1 MTGARIAVPL
11 GLAVALAVA
20 ALAVLPRAYEAER
33 LLSSQDDPVAL
44 ADRAVARSLNSSVA
58 VREINAALAGLTYQ
72 GNLNFNGSDA
82 LTVATSDGTA
92 TDTNA
97 VAITVN
103 VG

>member
-44 ADRAVARSLNSSVA
+44 ADRAVARSRIRASLSGRSMRRSPPMMSTWHRVLWIS
-58 VREINAALAGLTYQ
+58 R
-72 GNLNFNGSDA
+72 
-82 LTVATSDGTA
+82 ATTTCRLILLFPKG
-92 TDTNA
+92 
-97 VAITVN
+97 
-103 VG
+103 